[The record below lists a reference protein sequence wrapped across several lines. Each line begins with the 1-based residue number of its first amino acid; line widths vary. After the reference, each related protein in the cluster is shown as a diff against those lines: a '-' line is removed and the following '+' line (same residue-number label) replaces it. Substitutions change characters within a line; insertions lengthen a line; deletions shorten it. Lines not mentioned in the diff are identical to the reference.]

1 MPDMTAIKAFIAGC
15 AGHVLSPDEAAFF
28 REAQPWGFI
37 LFRRNVDTPD
47 QVRRL
52 TDALRESVGRA
63 DAPVLVDQEGGRV
76 QRLAPPHWPAYP
88 PAAAFGRLP
97 ANDFLLR
104 REVARLGARLIAHD
118 LRAVGITVDCMP
130 VLDVPVPGADSVI
143 GDRAYGR
150 DAREVAVLGRACAEG
165 LLAGGVLPVVKHV
178 PGHGRGN
185 ADSHHALPVVEAVRE
200 DLAVSDF
207 LPFRVLADMPLA
219 MSAHIIYRALDPR
232 RPATVSRRVIG
243 EVIRGEIGFGGLL
256 MSDDISM
263 NALAGTIGERARA
276 ASRAGC
282 DIVLHCNGRLEEMKT
297 VAEVVPTL
305 AGMARARAAAALA
318 RLAHEPEPFDVA
330 EGRERLKSALAM
342 GSVGAET

>member
-1 MPDMTAIKAFIAGC
+1 MTAIKAFIAGC
-15 AGHVLSPDEAAFF
+15 AGHGLGPDEAAFF

-37 LFRRNVDTPD
+37 LFRRNIDTPD

-52 TDALRESVGRA
+52 TEALRESVGRP

-76 QRLAPPHWPAYP
+76 QRLGPPHWPAYP

-185 ADSHHALPVVEAVRE
+185 ADSHHALPVVEAERE
-200 DLAVSDF
+200 ELAASDF

-282 DIVLHCNGRLEEMKT
+282 DIVLHCNGRLDEMKA
-297 VAEVVPTL
+297 VAEVVPVLTG
-305 AGMARARAAAALA
+305 AARTRASAALA
-318 RLAHEPEPFDVA
+318 RLVHEPEPFDVA

-342 GSVGAET
+342 GSAGAET

>member
-1 MPDMTAIKAFIAGC
+1 MTAIKAFIAGC
-15 AGHVLSPDEAAFF
+15 AGHVLGPDEAAFF

-52 TDALRESVGRA
+52 TQALRESVGRA

-76 QRLAPPHWPAYP
+76 QRLGPPHWPAYP
-88 PAAAFGRLP
+88 PAAAYGRLP

-185 ADSHHALPVVEAVRE
+185 ADSHHALPVVEAARE
-200 DLAVSDF
+200 ELAASDF

-282 DIVLHCNGRLEEMKT
+282 DIVLHCNGRLDEMKA
-297 VAEVVPTL
+297 VAEVVPAL
-305 AGMARARAAAALA
+305 SGAARLRAGAALA

-342 GSVGAET
+342 GSAGAET

>member
-1 MPDMTAIKAFIAGC
+1 MTAIKAFIAGC
-15 AGHVLSPDEAAFF
+15 AGPRLDPEEAAFF

-76 QRLAPPHWPAYP
+76 QRLGPPHWPAYP
-88 PAAAFGRLP
+88 PAAIFGRLP

-104 REVARLGARLIAHD
+104 REMARLAARLMAHD

-150 DAREVAVLGRACAEG
+150 DAREVAVLGRAAAEG
-165 LLAGGVLPVVKHV
+165 LLAGGVLPVIKHV

-185 ADSHHALPVVEAVRE
+185 ADSHHALPVVEASRE
-200 DLAVSDF
+200 ELAASDF

-219 MSAHIIYRALDPR
+219 MSAHIVYRALDPR
-232 RPATVSRRVIG
+232 RPATVSRRVIA
-243 EVIRGEIGFGGLL
+243 EVIRGEIGFSGLL

-282 DIVLHCNGRLEEMKT
+282 DIVLHCNGKLDEMKA
-297 VAEVVPTL
+297 VAEAVPTL
-305 AGMARARAAAALA
+305 SGAARVRAAAALA
-318 RLAHEPEPFDVA
+318 RLGHEPEPFDVG
-330 EGRERLKSALAM
+330 EGRERLKSVLAM
-342 GSVGAET
+342 AGAGAET